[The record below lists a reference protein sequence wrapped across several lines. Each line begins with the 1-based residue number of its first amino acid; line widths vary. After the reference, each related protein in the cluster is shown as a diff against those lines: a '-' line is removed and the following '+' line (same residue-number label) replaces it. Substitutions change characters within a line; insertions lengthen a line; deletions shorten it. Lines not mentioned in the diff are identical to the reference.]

1 MKESELRAIIREHI
15 KRTLKEAGP
24 SLGAGSAE
32 LERGLGKISTRSSQ
46 LTKRQRVQ
54 AVIPVLQKFGIT
66 SADLPMIKAVL
77 SKMSEPTPKP
87 KPEPEVEENYTAGV
101 DENEYNV
108 IDKATGEIVTDQPL
122 KKDLAK
128 KFAAKK
134 KGWVIKAVNEASRF
148 KGREIYPDWVTPD
161 QMKGMIRNVRD
172 LTKGALYA
180 ILEPGMNVWQ
190 AEYEYAGKA
199 GPMHLFKSTAQGT
212 GDESDM
218 EFTDAEL
225 NDLVKSAEISLME
238 SLNEA
243 RLKKVTKQMWS
254 KMSDDEQANAL
265 LSAVKD
271 PDKAESLIGSK
282 WESLPSQVTSNMHLF
297 EKLTRVAKH
306 KKLKVSEGALDSK
319 SEKLDKSQAWQM
331 LVKAVDSKPATQQAD
346 FIVDLI
352 NKFNLDDSVK
362 RRLKMQIKNMA

>member
-66 SADLPMIKAVL
+66 STDLPMIKAVL

-101 DENEYNV
+101 DDGN
-108 IDKATGEIVTDQPL
+108 AS
-122 KKDLAK
+122 
-128 KFAAKK
+128 
-134 KGWVIKAVNEASRF
+134 VNEASRF
-148 KGREIYPDWVTPD
+148 KGKEIYPNWVTPD
-161 QMKGMIRNVRD
+161 QMKGMVRNVRD

-180 ILEPGMNVWQ
+180 ILEPGMDVWQ

-243 RLKKVTKQMWS
+243 RRKKVTKQMWS

-282 WESLPSQVTSNMHLF
+282 WEALPSQVTSNMYLF

-346 FIVDLI
+346 FIIDLI